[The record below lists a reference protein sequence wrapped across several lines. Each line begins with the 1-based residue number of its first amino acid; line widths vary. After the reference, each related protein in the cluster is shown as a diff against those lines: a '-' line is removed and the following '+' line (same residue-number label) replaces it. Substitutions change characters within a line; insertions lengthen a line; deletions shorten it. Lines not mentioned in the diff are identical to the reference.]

1 MAYNV
6 SSILNRKT
14 KKIISTTPSTTVLE
28 ALKVMAENNIGSL
41 IVMDGD
47 NYMGIFSERDYSRK
61 VILMGKHSHDTLVSE
76 IMNTEN
82 PIVTPQQS
90 IDDCMELVSKLQAR
104 YLPVLEN
111 GKVLG
116 IISILDLVEATS
128 LMHKESAEQLR
139 NYISGS

>member
-139 NYISGS
+139 SYISGS

>member
-1 MAYNV
+1 MANNV

>member
-1 MAYNV
+1 MANNV
-6 SSILNRKT
+6 ASILNRKT

-47 NYMGIFSERDYSRK
+47 TYLGIFSERDYSRK
-61 VILMGKHSHDTLVSE
+61 VILVGKHSHDTLVSE
-76 IMNTEN
+76 IMNTDN

-104 YLPVLEN
+104 YLPVIEN

-116 IISILDLVEATS
+116 IVSILDLVEATS

>member
-104 YLPVLEN
+104 YLPVLDN

-139 NYISGS
+139 SYISGS

>member
-1 MAYNV
+1 MANNV

-139 NYISGS
+139 SYISGS